1 MENMGGKDEEDEEE
15 NKKEIGK
22 EKRGTRREKK

>member
-1 MENMGGKDEEDEEE
+1 MENKGGKDEEDEEE